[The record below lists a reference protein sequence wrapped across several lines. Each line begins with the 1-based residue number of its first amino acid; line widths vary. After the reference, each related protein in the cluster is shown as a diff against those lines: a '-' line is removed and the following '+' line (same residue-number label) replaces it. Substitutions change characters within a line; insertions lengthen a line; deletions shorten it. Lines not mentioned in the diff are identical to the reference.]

1 MISADKGVGK
11 MDSWKIETKCLQ
23 EGYKPAN
30 GETRVLP
37 IYQSTTYKYD
47 STEHVADLFDLTVD
61 GHMYT
66 RISNPTVAAVE
77 NKIASLEGG
86 VGALCT
92 SSGQAATMIAI
103 MNICQSGDHIVSS
116 STIYGGT
123 FNLFAVTL
131 KKMGIDVTFVDQD
144 STEEE
149 LQEAFKPNTKALFGE
164 SIANPKIS
172 ILDIEKFAR
181 IAHKNGVPL
190 IVDNTFA
197 TPILLRPIEYGA
209 DIIVHSTTKYMD
221 GHATSV
227 GGAIVDSGNFDW
239 GNGKFPFMIQ
249 PDDSYHGLIYTEAFG
264 KAAYI
269 TKARVQYMRDLG
281 SCMSPMN
288 AFLTNIG
295 LETLHL
301 RMERHCENAEKV
313 ASYLSSCDKILS
325 VSYPTLKN
333 DKYHELAKKY
343 LPKGCS
349 GVISFRIKGGRET
362 AVKFMDK
369 LKLATIVVHVA
380 DARTAVLHPASSTH
394 RQLSDEQLFK
404 AGIEPDMIRLSVG
417 IENVDDIIED
427 LRQALED

>member
-1 MISADKGVGK
+1 

-23 EGYKPAN
+23 EGYKPGN
-30 GETRVLP
+30 GEPRVLP
-37 IYQSTTYKYD
+37 IYQSTTFKYD
-47 STEHVADLFDLTVD
+47 STEHVAALFDLTVE
-61 GHMYT
+61 GHMYS

-77 NKIASLEGG
+77 NKIAALEDG

-92 SSGQAATMIAI
+92 SSGQAASMIAI
-103 MNICQSGDHIVSS
+103 MNICQAGDHVVSA

-131 KKMGIDVTFVDQD
+131 RKMGIEVTFVDQD
-144 STEEE
+144 SSEEE
-149 LQEAFKPNTKALFGE
+149 LQKAFKPNTKALFGE

-181 IAHKNGVPL
+181 VAHKNGVPL

-197 TPILLRPIEYGA
+197 TPILLRPIEFGA
-209 DIIVHSTTKYMD
+209 DIVVHSTTKYMD
-221 GHATSV
+221 GHAICV

-239 GNGKFPFMIQ
+239 TNGKFPFMTQ
-249 PDDSYHGLIYTEAFG
+249 PDPSYHGLIYTESFG

-288 AFLTNIG
+288 AFLMNIG

-313 ASYLSSCDKILS
+313 ASFLSNCDKVIS
-325 VSYPTLKN
+325 VSYPSLKD
-333 DKYHELAKKY
+333 DKYHKLAKKY

-349 GVISFRIKGGRET
+349 GVISFRIKGSREA
-362 AVKFMDK
+362 AVRFMDK
-369 LKLATIVVHVA
+369 LKLAAIVVHVA

-394 RQLSDEQLFK
+394 RQLSDEQLIQ

-417 IENVDDIIED
+417 IENVEDIIED